1 MTAEIVD
8 LQDAR
13 LEKRRA
19 ALDAL
24 FESDFFGLTFSQE
37 HCRQARDMLG
47 WSVEVLAFKSGVSPK
62 AIRDLE
68 TGDRTLRS
76 VTMQALAFAFEKEA
90 LIFLP
95 GHPPMIGD
103 NCRGGTRDPRGRD
116 DYHLIE

>member
-37 HCRQARDMLG
+37 HCRRAREMLG
-47 WSVEVLAFKSGVSPK
+47 WSVEALAFKSGASPT
-62 AIRDLE
+62 AIRKLE
-68 TGDRTLRS
+68 DGGALRY
-76 VTMQALAFAFEKEA
+76 VTMQALAYALEKEA

-95 GHPPMIGD
+95 GLPPMIGD
-103 NCRGGTRDPRGRD
+103 NCRGGTKDPRERD